1 MSNKTI
7 AKICRF
13 VILLAV
19 SSATG
24 CSFLASHGSTQ
35 PEFDRDSSPYGAPV
49 IRGRIESKAIKES
62 SGLAA
67 SKCRQDVLWTHND
80 SGDKAIIYAIDP
92 AGKDLGSWTVTNAE
106 NRDWEDIAA
115 FKSENGEC
123 FIYIG
128 DIGNNDN
135 KRDRT
140 IVYRVKEPTA
150 GTAAGEGRELSRTDA
165 AEMINVEYPGPRP
178 DAETLMVHPKTGE
191 IYILTKRV
199 DGPAAVYKVAP
210 EFGKS
215 VKAETI
221 AEIRVPSVPNGLLSG
236 GDISPDGLRVTLCDN
251 VAGYELVLP
260 PGSANF
266 DDIWLQKPA
275 KFDAGDRKNGE
286 SIAYSHDGDSIFAGS
301 EGKNSPIFE
310 LKRRK

>member
-7 AKICRF
+7 AKFFRF
-13 VILLAV
+13 VILIAV
-19 SSATG
+19 ASATG
-24 CSFLASHGSTQ
+24 CSFLASQGSTQ
-35 PEFDRDSSPYGAPV
+35 PEFDRDGSPYEAPV
-49 IRGRIESKAIKES
+49 IRGRIESRAIKES

-67 SKCRQDVLWTHND
+67 SKCQPGVLWTHND
-80 SGDKAIIYAIDP
+80 SGDKAIIFAVDP
-92 AGKDLGSWTVTNAE
+92 AGKDLGSWAVTNAE

-115 FKSENGEC
+115 FKTENGEC

-128 DIGNNDN
+128 DIGNNDS

-140 IVYRVKEPTA
+140 TVYRVKEPTA
-150 GTAAGEGRELSRTDA
+150 RTAVGGGREASRTEA
-165 AEMINVEYPGPRP
+165 AEIINVEYPGPRP
-178 DAETLMVHPKTGE
+178 DAETLMVHPRTGD
-191 IYILTKRV
+191 IYIVTKRV
-199 DGPAAVYKVAP
+199 DGPATVYKVTP

-215 VKAETI
+215 VTAAKV

-236 GDISPDGLRVTLCDN
+236 GDISPDGLRVALCDN

-260 PGSANF
+260 SGSANF
-266 DDIWLQKPA
+266 DDIWLQKPL

-286 SIAYSHDGDSIFAGS
+286 SIAYSHTGDSILAGS

-310 LKRRK
+310 LKRRN